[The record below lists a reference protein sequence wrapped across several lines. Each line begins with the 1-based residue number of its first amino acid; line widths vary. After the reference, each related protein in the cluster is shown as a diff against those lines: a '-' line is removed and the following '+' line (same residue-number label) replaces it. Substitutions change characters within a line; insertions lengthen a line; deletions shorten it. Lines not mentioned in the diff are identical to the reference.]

1 MSKPVPILTFAPK
14 ISPEAPAWLQ
24 QHLTLIYQKLNNHTQ
39 AMSLLAGKSSGPTT
53 NNTTVQESVVTGGGG
68 SPTTPASVG
77 AVDNQ
82 SGVTTYATT
91 QGDYG
96 AVVVLSDGSPIAVSL
111 STQAQPWFC
120 WVVNLGAGVA
130 TLTPIMGTINNGAS
144 FPLLQNCSAVV
155 AFDGVS
161 WWAGSS
167 PIVPANTPA
176 VSHQWLASYN
186 SSTGIFTLSQPSFSD
201 VSGIAT
207 VLQGGTGTSTPGLV
221 AGANISVTGAWPNQS
236 IAASTTGLSVTIT
249 TAKLTTGGANGSQ
262 TFTAGLL
269 TAQTPAT

>member
-1 MSKPVPILTFAPK
+1 MSKPAPILTFAPK

-53 NNTTVQESVVTGGGG
+53 NNTTVQESVVTGGGA
-68 SPTTPASVG
+68 SPTPSASVG
-77 AVDNQ
+77 AVDDQ

-96 AVVVLSDGSPIAVSL
+96 SVVVLSDASPIAVSL
-111 STQAQPWFC
+111 STQTPPWFC
-120 WVVNLGAGVA
+120 WIVNLGAGIV
-130 TLTPIMGTINNGAS
+130 TLTPVTGTINGLS
-144 FPLLQNCSAVV
+144 SITLLQNCSAVV

-207 VLQGGTGTSTPGLV
+207 VLQGGNGTSTPGLV
-221 AGANISVTGAWPNQS
+221 AGTNISVTGAWPNQN
-236 IAASTTGLSVTIT
+236 IAASTTGLSTTIT
-249 TAKLTTGGANGSQ
+249 TAKLTVGGANGSA
-262 TFTAGLL
+262 TYVNGLL
-269 TAQTPAT
+269 TASTPAT